1 MNNENIFFDTSRLK
15 YRGSNVIIGKTV
27 RIRYPE
33 LVELHDNTIVDDFV
47 YISTGLIVSKN
58 SVIEPGCVLAGGKNN
73 QVILESSVAIAPN
86 CTILCASNDF
96 KESFGGQYSGLSHQK
111 IYRGSIIIKQYTIIG
126 ANVTILP
133 GVTLGEGCRVGAN
146 SLVKTNLNPWTLYA
160 GSPVK
165 KLSDVDKEEV
175 LKRIKDQE
183 SDAK

>member
-33 LVELHDNTIVDDFV
+33 LVELHDDTIVDDFV
-47 YISTGLIVSKN
+47 YISTGLIVNKN
-58 SVIEPGCVLAGGKNN
+58 SVIEPGCVLMGGKNN

-96 KESFGGQYSGLSHQK
+96 KESFAGQYSGPSHQK
-111 IYRGSIIIKQYTIIG
+111 IYRGSIIIKQYTMVG
-126 ANVTILP
+126 AGVTILP

-146 SLVKTNLNPWTLYA
+146 SLVKTNLDPWTLYA
-160 GSPVK
+160 GSPVR
-165 KLSDVDKEEV
+165 KLSDINKEEV
-175 LKRIKDQE
+175 LRRIKDQE
-183 SDAK
+183 SGTK